1 MVYPAHNTTY
11 CFVARVHCMWRF
23 WILFTSPLSLSSSV
37 TLFVWSVVKNSVR
50 QSDWIS
56 SLEITT
62 VAVIAIVLLTD
73 EIMLHFYALNEVRV

>member
-1 MVYPAHNTTY
+1 
-11 CFVARVHCMWRF
+11 MWRF